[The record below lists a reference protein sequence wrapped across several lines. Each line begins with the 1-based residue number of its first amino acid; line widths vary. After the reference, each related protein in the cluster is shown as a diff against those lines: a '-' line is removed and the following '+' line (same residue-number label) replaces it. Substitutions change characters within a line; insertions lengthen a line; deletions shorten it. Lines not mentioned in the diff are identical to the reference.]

1 MHRFTRMSQPVAAL
15 AFAATM
21 IAVAPGA
28 GSAAEMTKLK
38 VSILPIVDTAPLFA
52 AQKQGYFAQEGLE
65 VDTARIVSGTAGI
78 PGAVAGVYD
87 IVYTNIVSTLL
98 AKSQGIDVR
107 IIASGSQAG
116 TKPPDTSGLVGRKAD
131 NIKSGADVEGKTI
144 AVNQRNNINWLF
156 AVAWIKKTGGDV
168 SKVKIREVPFP
179 QMNDAVK
186 SKQVDVAHNIEPF
199 LAGGLRDPNLTIVGW
214 PFSTVLPGIRAAQW
228 IVTGETVKKRP
239 EVVHK
244 FVRALR
250 KGAEWLNANN
260 GKEEFYQLIASYTR
274 LKPEAIKHMHLR
286 NISTDNDIPAMK
298 RLAALMV
305 ELGMTKEPVDPT
317 PLVFDTPR

>member
-1 MHRFTRMSQPVAAL
+1 MTRFTRISRPFAAL
-15 AFAATM
+15 ALAAAM
-21 IAVAPGA
+21 VAAGPGN
-28 GSAAEMTKLK
+28 GQAAEMTKLK

-52 AQKQGYFAQEGLE
+52 AKKQGYFAAEGLE
-65 VDTARIVSGTAGI
+65 IDTARVVSGTAGI

-98 AKSQGIDVR
+98 AKSQGLDIR

-116 TKPPDTSGLVGRKAD
+116 TKPPDTAGLIGRKAD
-131 NIKSGADVEGKTI
+131 HIKSGADLEGKTI

-179 QMNDAVK
+179 QMVDAVK
-186 SKQVDVAHNIEPF
+186 SKQVDVAHDIEPF
-199 LAGGLRDPNLTIVGW
+199 LSGGLRDPNLTIVGW

-239 EVVHK
+239 EVLHK

-250 KGAEWLNANN
+250 KGAAWLNANN
-260 GKEEFYQLIASYTR
+260 GKDEFYELIASYTR
-274 LKPEAIKHMHLR
+274 LKPIAVKNMHLR
-286 NISTDNDIPAMK
+286 DISTDNDIPAMK

-305 ELGMTKEPVDPT
+305 EFDMTKQVVDPT
-317 PLVFDTPR
+317 PMVFETPR